1 MEEKI
6 NKRIIAHISE
16 DYLQRLYITRGADT
30 AQQRADIQKEIIDS
44 IRDFVNGK
52 GDGPLLAYD
61 FTDGKGNVHYS
72 WWLEDAEHPGQP
84 MVVKKSMTENEFY
97 TLGYMACCELATI
110 LDMRLLWPNPTEEEY
125 QAVYKTRDL
134 FARLLA
140 KTISGKVTASEFFD
154 NDTVENVR
162 RYFSKA
168 NEADLIDLN
177 TPTGAEEKALIAE
190 ADKQPK
196 KDMPF
201 WLRMVKALR
210 GKEEYTDKMGPE

>member
-1 MEEKI
+1 MEE
-6 NKRIIAHISE
+6 NKK
-16 DYLQRLYITRGADT
+16 Q
-30 AQQRADIQKEIIDS
+30 
-44 IRDFVNGK
+44 
-52 GDGPLLAYD
+52 
-61 FTDGKGNVHYS
+61 
-72 WWLEDAEHPGQP
+72 
-84 MVVKKSMTENEFY
+84 SMTENEFY
-97 TLGYMACCELATI
+97 TLGYMACCELTTI

-125 QAVYKTRDL
+125 QAVYKTSDL

-140 KTISGKVTASEFFD
+140 KTISDKVTASEFFD

-177 TPTGAEEKALIAE
+177 IQTGAEEKALIAE

>member
-1 MEEKI
+1 MEE
-6 NKRIIAHISE
+6 NKK
-16 DYLQRLYITRGADT
+16 Q
-30 AQQRADIQKEIIDS
+30 
-44 IRDFVNGK
+44 
-52 GDGPLLAYD
+52 
-61 FTDGKGNVHYS
+61 
-72 WWLEDAEHPGQP
+72 
-84 MVVKKSMTENEFY
+84 SMTENEFY

-162 RYFSKA
+162 RYFCKA

-177 TPTGAEEKALIAE
+177 IPTGAEEKALIAE

-201 WLRMVKALR
+201 WLRMVKAIR
-210 GKEEYTDKMGPE
+210 GKEKG

>member
-1 MEEKI
+1 MKEQI

-61 FTDGKGNVHYS
+61 FTDDKGNVRYS

-97 TLGYMACCELATI
+97 MLGYMVCCELDNM
-110 LDMRLLWPNPTEEEY
+110 LDIRRQTLNPTEEDFE
-125 QAVYKTRDL
+125 AIFKTRDL
-134 FARLLA
+134 FASMLA
-140 KTISGKVTASEFFD
+140 YTIRGKVTASEFFD

-168 NEADLIDLN
+168 NEADLIDMN
-177 TPTGAEEKALIAE
+177 IPTGAEEKALIAE

-210 GKEEYTDKMGPE
+210 GKEKYTDKMGPE